1 MKNIAIKKRLYIQ
14 ITTKGEKTMKK
25 TICLAFVIVML
36 LSFPVKIFATSDS
49 DNQPL
54 RNNNTILTDT
64 TFSITSDG
72 VANVSVCYVGYPNVT
87 TGATIEIVIKKNTFL
102 FFWSKVVEDTIIVA
116 TEDYS
121 RDLQYDISS
130 NGHGT
135 YKCFVTYTISGTGG
149 PDDVIPFE
157 SSDTY

>member
-1 MKNIAIKKRLYIQ
+1 
-14 ITTKGEKTMKK
+14 MKK
-25 TICLAFVIVML
+25 TICFAFVIVML

-72 VANVSVCYVGYPNVT
+72 VANVSVYYRGYPNVA
-87 TGATIEIVIKKNTFL
+87 TGATIDVVIKKNTFL
-102 FFWSKVVEDTIIVA
+102 FFWSTVVDESYEIVG
-116 TEDYS
+116 ERYS
-121 RDLQYDISS
+121 DEFEYDISS

-157 SSDTY
+157 ASDTY